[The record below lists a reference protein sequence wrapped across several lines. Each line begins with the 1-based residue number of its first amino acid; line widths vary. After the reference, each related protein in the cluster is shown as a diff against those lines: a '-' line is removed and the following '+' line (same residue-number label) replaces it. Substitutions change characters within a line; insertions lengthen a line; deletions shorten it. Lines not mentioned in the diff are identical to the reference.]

1 MQSGTTSK
9 RCSKTKVTHT
19 TEYYGCDTETY
30 REEKGKG
37 LKSIQIWGKDETHYF
52 TADDW
57 TKDDDD
63 VRHQVAW
70 KFLHWLM
77 DKECDCNIAF
87 FNMNFDVSQFLKI
100 LVSESGLEF
109 WNEPLF
115 IPKGC
120 IQILESERQLY
131 LVQFRTFK
139 GRLIRMIDLANFLVG
154 VTLNKACKDWL
165 GKEKVHIESKKFP
178 KRASTP
184 KEIEYAMMDAQLTY
198 ELYLKLI
205 EEEVIE
211 GHKTV
216 TIAGRTINHFKQF
229 MKEQYDLTFNE
240 YFYKNLS
247 ADEIKSVKQMF
258 EEEARDGVR
267 GGNCQS
273 FQRGIFGNCIHVDA
287 RSMYPSQMVRD
298 FIPIGPLLKEK
309 PEGKYTSIVYPRG
322 YFTLKENTVPC
333 MQWRTKAQCFRYK
346 YKSKTEPG
354 DYVNDFY
361 LDGSYPMWME
371 EYEIVKRCY
380 DVRNESIEKQW
391 YIEMGENVILKPYI
405 ESLYEGK
412 NNNTGSKKLYYKLLL
427 NSLYGKFLSR
437 PDGKGINYVCVNG
450 EWKRIKVETIKKV
463 YYLPLGSWIAMMGR
477 VTLMNAIL
485 SIDAKDFLY
494 CDTDSMII
502 KKPAFPDITI
512 GKWLGEWGIEVD
524 DVTVNVVG
532 PKTYQELK
540 VTYDGCNMTRS
551 LITKCGGLPTADK
564 EKVEWAELKEG
575 MVVHTAKPR
584 RDPNTWAIN
593 FEEVD
598 YSISSRAS
606 TFLSR

>member
-1 MQSGTTSK
+1 MTLRSSSRTRATTT
-9 RCSKTKVTHT
+9 TK
-19 TEYYGCDTETY
+19 YFGCDTETY
-30 REEKGKG
+30 REERGKG
-37 LKSIQIWGKDETHYF
+37 LKSIQVYGNGEQHYF

-57 TKDDDD
+57 TADDDN
-63 VRHQVAW
+63 VRHQVAG
-70 KFLHWLM
+70 KFFQWLM
-77 DKECDCNIAF
+77 DQDSDCNIAF

-100 LVSESGLEF
+100 MVSELGLEF
-109 WNEPLF
+109 WTEPLF

-154 VTLNKACKDWL
+154 VTLNKACKEWL

-178 KRASTP
+178 KAPSSP
-184 KEIEYAMMDAQLTY
+184 IEIEYAMMDAQLTY
-198 ELYLKLI
+198 ELYLKLVD
-205 EEEVIE
+205 EDVIE

-216 TIAGRTINHFKQF
+216 TVAGRTINHFKQF
-229 MKEQYDLTFNE
+229 MKDQFDLSFNE
-240 YFYKNLS
+240 YFFKNLP
-247 ADEIKSVKQMF
+247 AKEIKAIKEKF

-267 GGNCQS
+267 GGNCQAYQKGV
-273 FQRGIFGNCIHVDA
+273 FTNCIHVDA
-287 RSMYPSQMVRD
+287 RSMYPTQMVRD
-298 FIPIGPLLKEK
+298 FIPVGPLLAEK
-309 PEGKYTSIVYPRG
+309 PNGRYTSLVYPHG
-322 YFTLKENTVPC
+322 YYTLKDNTVPC
-333 MQWRTKAQCFRYK
+333 VQWRTKAQCVRFRYK
-346 YKSKTEPG
+346 SKVEPG
-354 DYVNDFY
+354 DYVRDFY
-361 LDGSYPMWME
+361 LDGSYPIWQE
-371 EYEIVKRCY
+371 EYEIIKRCY
-380 DVRNESIEKQW
+380 DTRDEGIDKVW
-391 YIEMGENVILKPYI
+391 YIEMAENVILKPYI
-405 ESLYEGK
+405 ESLYKGK
-412 NNNTGSKKLYYKLLL
+412 NENTGSKKLYYKLLL

-437 PDGKGINYVCVNG
+437 PDGKGIEYVCING
-450 EWKRIKVETIKKV
+450 EWKRIKVETMKKV

-485 SIDAKDFLY
+485 SIDARDFLY

-502 KKPAFPDITI
+502 RKPAFPDIKI
-512 GKWLGEWGIEVD
+512 GKWLGEWSVEVD
-524 DVTVNVVG
+524 DVNVNVVG

-540 VTYDGCNMTRS
+540 VTYDGYNMTRT

-564 EKVEWAELKEG
+564 NNVKWLELKEG

-584 RDPNTWAIN
+584 RDPSTWAIN